1 MASLGT
7 EVTKIRTE
15 ACWTHKALGRWG
27 GIMVPARTTEAGKTM
42 AKAQTRKRILTQ
54 PFKDK
59 NLFLHLPR
67 FHDILE

>member
-42 AKAQTRKRILTQ
+42 AKAQTRKRCFDTT
-54 PFKDK
+54 F
-59 NLFLHLPR
+59 
-67 FHDILE
+67 